1 MSVHDAGFAT
11 DLDVGGPTA
20 GPRLQITGLDK
31 SYGAAYALRD
41 VSLSVAPGEIHALC
55 GHNGAGKST
64 LIKILSG
71 VIEPDAGLIQL
82 NGSAVG
88 FRNPQ
93 QAQQAGVA
101 LVDQE
106 ISLIEAL
113 TVSDNILLGLAD
125 ASFINRPRSVRQFV
139 TEALRR
145 VDLADVD
152 PDVPVSR
159 LTLGERQLVEIAR
172 AFGRGSSLLV
182 LDEPTATLSEAEAAK
197 VFRAIRPLADH
208 GTSIIFV
215 SHRLGEVLELCDRVT
230 VLRDGALVGTKAVTP
245 ALDRSELVEMMVGSL
260 HESGGGRVH
269 PVTTGAPVV
278 RIKGLAVPGRLEG
291 LDLDIYPGQIVA
303 LAGQVGSGASECL
316 RALAGLESGVQGTV
330 SINGRPASLRSPVAS
345 RRAGLHFVSNDRKAQ
360 GLFLERSVD
369 KNLIA
374 TRLDRLSRFGV
385 IGRVAARGASRLL
398 AETAGLTVR
407 RSSQVSE
414 LSGGNQQKVFVGRSL
429 DQDGAAVLLLDEPT
443 RGVDVAGRADIHAL
457 IRGAAESGTA
467 VLYASTE
474 GDEILDLA
482 DVVVALCAG
491 CQVSTRPREEV
502 SVARLVAEMTHPEL
516 GDSR

>member
-1 MSVHDAGFAT
+1 MSVRDAGLAS
-11 DLDVGGPTA
+11 DLDAGDPTA
-20 GPRLQITGLDK
+20 GPRLQITGLGK
-31 SYGAAYALRD
+31 SYGAARALHD
-41 VSLSVAPGEIHALC
+41 VNLSVAPGEIHALC

-71 VIEPDAGLIQL
+71 VIEPDAGSIHLD
-82 NGSAVG
+82 GTEVS

-152 PDVPVSR
+152 PDLPVSR

-172 AFGRGSSLLV
+172 ALGRGSSLLV
-182 LDEPTATLSEAEAAK
+182 LDEPTATLSEAEAEQ
-197 VFRAIRPLADH
+197 VFRAIRPLAKQ

-230 VLRDGALVGTKAVTP
+230 VLRDGGWVGTRAVTP
-245 ALDRSELVEMMVGSL
+245 ALDRGELVEMMVGQL
-260 HESGGGRVH
+260 QDSGEAREH
-269 PVTTGAPVV
+269 PASMGDPVV
-278 RIKGLAVPGRLEG
+278 SIRGLSVPRRLDG
-291 LDLDIYPGQIVA
+291 FDLDIFPGQIVA

-316 RALAGLESGVQGTV
+316 RALSGLEAGVRGSV
-330 SINGRPASLRSPVAS
+330 SVNGRHVSLRSPVTS
-345 RRAGLHFVSNDRKAQ
+345 RRAGLHFVSNDRKTQ
-360 GLFLERSVD
+360 GLFMGRSVD

-374 TRLDRLSRFGV
+374 TRFCRLSRFGV
-385 IGRVAARGASRLL
+385 IRRTAARGASRLL
-398 AETAGLTVR
+398 AEIAGLTAR
-407 RSSQVSE
+407 RSSRVSE
-414 LSGGNQQKVFVGRSL
+414 LSGGNQQKVFIGRCL
-429 DQDGAAVLLLDEPT
+429 EQDGAALLLLDEPT

-457 IRGAAESGTA
+457 IRGAAGVGNGSP
-467 VLYASTE
+467 L
-474 GDEILDLA
+474 
-482 DVVVALCAG
+482 
-491 CQVSTRPREEV
+491 REH
-502 SVARLVAEMTHPEL
+502 R
-516 GDSR
+516 GR